1 MRLVVRHKYA
11 IGVAIFLAALA
22 LPARAQDAAPGG
34 QSDLATAYGQAMAEF
49 QAGNFVKAAS
59 GLEALVARV
68 EVTPQVEP
76 IFYTIGSAYFNAG
89 DYPKA
94 IAAFKNYQAKFP
106 KGPHAGGVAFGI
118 AQSNLLSKNFKEA
131 AAQMAALEN
140 DPQLAE
146 QALLF
151 EAEAFKASGQNDQ
164 AIRALERLTG
174 KGIHTSD
181 EMQGAISLADLYAQ
195 KGDGNKALHALELIH
210 QNIPLVDK
218 ILQLNALTISLGD
231 KFYDKQQFKEAL
243 ACYRFAYPRE
253 QIIKLQNERIAS
265 MQRRIEQ
272 NLAAVRA
279 NPADIMQLA
288 PANNQLKDS
297 IANAQKLLAE
307 FEKLPS
313 ITPAIYLRLGRCFSE
328 LDRKWEAV
336 VVNQEILDRF
346 EEGPERE
353 PALFGV
359 IVALADVNQAQRA
372 QERCEQ
378 YLREFKNGP
387 NAATVGYLLGAVALQ
402 AGDPKAAE
410 TYFGRILETQPK
422 SNFREQI
429 RYLLGNAKFAAG
441 NYDEAVR
448 EYKKYLTEFPK
459 GGSAEDVGYRI
470 ALCAL
475 FAGKYQDAMNQLQD
489 YVGKHPSGTFL
500 PDAKYRLA
508 VCKYAASLYDE
519 VIADCQAW
527 EKQFPSN
534 PQLGEVLAL
543 LGDAY
548 AASDREAPAIPVYI
562 RSYQTATTDEVMNY
576 SLFAASKLLQKQSAW
591 DKVGELFS
599 GFVKDKPDNPTVVS
613 ALYWIGK
620 AKAHEGK
627 IDEAKQL
634 AADTIKKYIAD
645 QSKDAV
651 EQLITQLA
659 QLCVKKKPAV
669 AADAQP
675 GSSVATD
682 AGPGFAAEATS
693 PPGSPTPAT
702 ITTETDPGVELDG
715 LLASPANEESA
726 TAKARIIFAK
736 AELARLR
743 KQPAEEEKNIARIA
757 SEFKPE
763 DLSPLLLGAAGDYLL
778 GQGKIDPAAAFYQR
792 LQDDFPKSQMVDFA
806 YNGLGD
812 IAYQKKDYPKALR
825 YFTDG
830 TEKIAAV
837 QKLKDMTL
845 GRAKTL
851 FALGKLDEAQKG
863 FEQVASVREW
873 RGEATAYSVYSLGQI
888 AAKRGKW
895 AEANAY
901 FQRVYVGYQKFL
913 PWVAK
918 AYIASGESF
927 EKLGKMQEATNT
939 YRELLRNQK
948 LANFTE
954 AAEARKRL
962 EALGQGS

>member
-1 MRLVVRHKYA
+1 VWRLVRQQNA
-11 IGVAIFLAALA
+11 IGAAILIVAFAF
-22 LPARAQDAAPGG
+22 RVSAQEAAP
-34 QSDLATAYGQAMAEF
+34 DLATAHAQAMAEF
-49 QAGNFVKAAS
+49 QAGNFAKAATD
-59 GLEALVARV
+59 LEALVARV
-68 EVTPQVEP
+68 EATPQVEP
-76 IFYTIGSAYFNAG
+76 IFYTIGSAYFNAEN
-89 DYPKA
+89 YPKA

-106 KGPHAGGVAFGI
+106 KGAHAAGVAFAN
-118 AQSNLLSKNFKEA
+118 AQSNLLSKNFKDA

-140 DPQLAE
+140 DPQLRE
-146 QALLF
+146 QALIF
-151 EAEAFKASGQNDQ
+151 EAEAFKATGKNDE
-164 AIRALERLTG
+164 AIRALEKLVGTEIRTND
-174 KGIHTSD
+174 T
-181 EMQGAISLADLYAQ
+181 MRGATMLAQLFAQ
-195 KGDGNKALHALELIH
+195 KGDGNKALQTLEAIH
-210 QNIPLVDK
+210 QKIALADNI
-218 ILQLNALTISLGD
+218 IELNALTIDLGD
-231 KFYDKQQFKEAL
+231 KFYGKQQFKEAL
-243 ACYRFAYPRE
+243 ACYRYAYPRD
-253 QIIKLQNERIAS
+253 QIIHLQNDRIAS

-279 NPADIMQLA
+279 NPADIAQLA
-288 PANNQLKDS
+288 PANNQLKQS

-307 FEKLPS
+307 FEKVPS
-313 ITPAIYLRLGRCFSE
+313 ITPAIYLRLGRCFYE
-328 LDRKWEAV
+328 LDRKWEAI

-346 EEGPERE
+346 KEGPERE
-353 PALFGV
+353 PALFGL

-372 QERCEQ
+372 QERCQQ
-378 YLREFKNGP
+378 YLKDFATGP

-410 TYFGRILETQPK
+410 AHFNRILETQPK
-422 SNFREQI
+422 STFREQI
-429 RYLLGNAKFAAG
+429 RYLLGNAKFTAG
-441 NYDEAVR
+441 AYDDAIK
-448 EYKKYLTEFPK
+448 EYNKYLSDFPK
-459 GGSAEDVGYRI
+459 GASAEDVKYRI

-475 FAGKYQDAMNQLQD
+475 FAGKYQEAMNQLQD
-489 YVGKHPSGTFL
+489 YIAKHPSGSFL

-548 AASDREAPAIPVYI
+548 AASDRESAAIPVYI
-562 RSYQTATTDEVMNY
+562 RSYQTATTDEVLNY

-634 AADTIKKYIAD
+634 SADTIKKYIAD
-645 QSKDAV
+645 PTRDAV
-651 EQLITQLA
+651 EPLITQLA
-659 QLCVKKKPAV
+659 QLCVKKKPV
-669 AADAQP
+669 IAADADSGSETSSTP
-675 GSSVATD
+675 GST
-682 AGPGFAAEATS
+682 P
-693 PPGSPTPAT
+693 PAT
-702 ITTETDPGVELDG
+702 TDPGAELDG

-726 TAKARIIFAK
+726 TAKARILYAK

-743 KQPAEEEKNIARIA
+743 KQSVEEEKNIAQIA

-763 DLSPLLLGAAGDYLL
+763 DLSPLLLGAVGDYLL
-778 GQGKIDPAAAFYQR
+778 SKGKFDPAAAFYQR
-792 LQDDFPKSQMVDFA
+792 LMDEFPKSQMVDFA
-806 YNGLGD
+806 FYGLGE
-812 IAYQKKDYPKALR
+812 IAYQKKDFPKALR

-830 TEKIAAV
+830 SEKIAAV
-837 QKLKDMTL
+837 QKLKDISV

-851 FALGKLDEAQKG
+851 LVLGKLDEAQKG

-873 RGEATAYSVYSLGQI
+873 RGEATAFSVYSLGQI
-888 AAKRGKW
+888 AAKRGQW

-927 EKLGKMQEATNT
+927 EKLGKTQEATNT
-939 YRELLRNQK
+939 YRELLRNEK

-954 AAEARKRL
+954 AIEARKRL